1 MIFIINFSI
10 SLLNQVLQYSF
21 PTVSKFCFPLHSHL
35 RARNLICISLC
46 RLSQQKM
53 GHKQTLEWNNSRNTA
68 ERKQVELDSQTGY
81 VNFR

>member
-1 MIFIINFSI
+1 MIFIINFSV

-35 RARNLICISLC
+35 RARNLKCISLC

-53 GHKQTLEWNNSRNTA
+53 GHKQTLEWNTA
-68 ERKQVELDSQTGY
+68 EILRKGNKWNLTAGQVT
-81 VNFR
+81 